1 MGFLLYRLRV
11 IDALFS
17 PVLSMIRSVPV
28 ASFIILA
35 LVWIGRENIPTFIS
49 FLMVFPVVSSNI
61 KAGFASVDRELA
73 EVAMVYRF
81 SRRKRAELLYKPA
94 VLPYLITSA
103 HVTLGLA
110 WKAGVAAE
118 VLASLSR
125 SIGGNIYT
133 SKVQLETDALFAWT
147 ITVILIS
154 ILFEFLLTRL
164 MSRLNPKEGA

>member
-1 MGFLLYRLRV
+1 M
-11 IDALFS
+11 
-17 PVLSMIRSVPV
+17 
-28 ASFIILA
+28 
-35 LVWIGRENIPTFIS
+35 
-49 FLMVFPVVSSNI
+49 
-61 KAGFASVDRELA
+61 
-73 EVAMVYRF
+73 
-81 SRRKRAELLYKPA
+81 LYKPA

-118 VLASLSR
+118 VLASLSK

-154 ILFEFLLTRL
+154 ILLEFLLTRL